1 MFHKPIWTSAAT
13 IAALLP
19 LAAAHA
25 QTVVA
30 NVWPVGTVSGAMGTA
45 QSTFSS
51 CQIIGGPA
59 SLTTG
64 KDNFISL
71 SLVYAPPYVEFGYP
85 TFYFGSAA
93 QLVFN
98 TATTG
103 RVDFDTYVVSLRIPP
118 PPKPK
123 APVVRFSDYEAVA
136 TANPPTLK
144 VSFLLAVDECTVP
157 VSGIFHQ
164 P

>member
-1 MFHKPIWTSAAT
+1 LDERRHDSGPAASCCRSR
-13 IAALLP
+13 ANRRRQC
-19 LAAAHA
+19 LACRHGIGRHG
-25 QTVVA
+25 
-30 NVWPVGTVSGAMGTA
+30 NRR
-45 QSTFSS
+45 STFSS

-144 VSFLLAVDECTVP
+144 VSFLLAVGDCTVP